1 MPINETIVLVSCV
14 VYIIG
19 IGVCSYYFHS
29 SNDTNRCCRKKSNI
43 ENIQHQEY
51 CEI

>member
-29 SNDTNRCCRKKSNI
+29 SNDTNRCCRKK
-43 ENIQHQEY
+43 
-51 CEI
+51 